1 MTKEDVLQ
9 YVEDEGVKFIRLA
22 FYTPFGVQKNV
33 SIMPS
38 QLRRAFEKGVAI
50 DATQVFGPW
59 AAQEHGTDLIIKPDP
74 STMIYLPWRSLE
86 NGVIHMVCDLYY
98 PDGTLF
104 QADTRS
110 LLKDTLKTLYGYG
123 LDVLMAAK
131 IEFYLFEKDAQGN
144 ITKKPFDQGGY
155 MDVAPLDQGENI
167 RREICLLL
175 EEMGLDPHK
184 SYHQSGP
191 GQNEIDFH
199 FSEPLLAADEASLF
213 KWIVR
218 TTANSNGLYA
228 DFSPNPLKDQPGSAM
243 HVQVRFLEGLEHQN
257 AFIAGLLKYLPDL
270 QLFMCSDPNSYARFT
285 HFNAPSRFDASDTL
299 RNVMVRI
306 PPLAKDVL
314 EVRLPDSNSN
324 PYLVFSLVLLAG
336 LQGLKEGL
344 HWDPQEKENLS
355 SVAQSLGE
363 AKQLA
368 NQSVFVEE
376 IVDPQILKTYLA
388 LEEEVC

>member
-1 MTKEDVLQ
+1 MTKNDILQ

-38 QLRRAFEKGVAI
+38 QLCRAFEKGVAI
-50 DATQVFGPW
+50 DATQVFGLG
-59 AAQEHGTDLIIKPDP
+59 AKQDHGTDLIIKPDP

-104 QADTRS
+104 QADTRTF
-110 LLKDTLKTLYGYG
+110 LKETLKQLYRYG

-144 ITKKPFDQGGY
+144 LTKKPFDQGGY

-218 TTANSNGLYA
+218 TTANSNGLHA

-270 QLFMCSDPNSYARFT
+270 QLFMCSNPNSYARFT
-285 HFNAPSRFDASDTL
+285 HFNAPMRFDASDTV
-299 RNVMVRI
+299 RNVMIRI

-324 PYLVFSLVLLAG
+324 PYLVFALILLAG
-336 LQGLKEGL
+336 LQGIE
-344 HWDPQEKENLS
+344 ENLS
-355 SVAQSLGE
+355 WDDGPKEDFRKVAQSLKE
-363 AKQLA
+363 AKDLA
-368 NQSVFVEE
+368 LESAFVKKH
-376 IVDPQILKTYLA
+376 VDPQILETYLA
-388 LEEEVC
+388 LEEEAC